1 MDDTAEK
8 VRETLAALG
17 MNGWGLT
24 PADHEGFTCAAS
36 MFIAYHLPTEVD
48 PLAGGDYDEAA
59 FHGALVDARECGR
72 QMLRGLDSVLDELR
86 VRHWTVPGGQ
96 DPGTL
101 LADLSEKR
109 AAALAGLGWIGKC
122 SLLITPVHG
131 PRVRLFTVLME
142 LDAVIAPTPL
152 RPACGKCTACIDA
165 CPEGYLSG
173 ADWLPGIERA
183 AVIDAFACSR
193 RMEEL
198 GVAIG
203 HKHSCGLCLLA
214 CPLGA
219 GQRPEKGKLP
229 GA

>member
-1 MDDTAEK
+1 MDDTTEK
-8 VRETLAALG
+8 VRETLATLG

-36 MFIAYHLPTEVD
+36 MFLAYQVTPEAD
-48 PLAGGDYDEAA
+48 PLLGGDYHEAT
-59 FHGALVDARECGR
+59 FHGALIDTRE
-72 QMLRGLDSVLDELR
+72 RGFEMIERLGAVLDETGI
-86 VRHWTVPGGQ
+86 RHWTVPRGQ
-96 DPGTL
+96 DPDTL
-101 LADLSEKR
+101 HALFSAKR

-122 SLLITPVHG
+122 SLLVTPRHG
-131 PRVRLFTVLME
+131 PRVVLFTVLMDLE
-142 LDAVIAPTPL
+142 VVAAPTPL